1 MTDFLTTMRQEGMAR
16 TLALKRET
24 PTLIITDG
32 DVFRDDDGYWVPAI
46 VLVTAQEVDERLGI
60 VKEKSHDHSR

>member
-32 DVFRDDDGYWVPAI
+32 DVLRDEEGYWVPAI
-46 VLVTAQEVDERLGI
+46 VLVTPQEVDERLGI
-60 VKEKSHDHSR
+60 VKETA

>member
-1 MTDFLTTMRQEGMAR
+1 MTPDFLTLIRQENMAR

-32 DVFRDDDGYWVPAI
+32 DVLRDDDGYWVPAI
-46 VLVTAQEVDERLGI
+46 VLVTPQEVDERLGI
-60 VKEKSHDHSR
+60 VKETA

>member
-1 MTDFLTTMRQEGMAR
+1 MNFLTIMRQEGMAR

-32 DVFRDDDGYWVPAI
+32 DVLRDEDGFWVPAI
-46 VLVTAQEVDERLGI
+46 VLVTAQEVDEHLGI
-60 VKEKSHDHSR
+60 VKEKA